1 MNKNRYKQAVLD
13 IRETYPI
20 LSIENIKKDFPNT
33 LKHIG
38 INIKYAAMKQ
48 PELMFSESYV
58 HFENGQPEIVLKH
71 NLDLFQKRFAIAREL
86 GHLFLHTE
94 WLPNHTL
101 NVNPDAHIT
110 YKVNA
115 VTYNNSGNI
124 HESEFF
130 AIEFLAPT
138 SAIKKSLKAYKESGV
153 ENIAHQL
160 DALVMEYKIPRYMI
174 YTLLPQ
180 IRQ

>member
-13 IRETYPI
+13 IRNAYPV
-20 LSIENIKKDFPNT
+20 LSIENIKTDLPNT

-38 INIKYAAMKQ
+38 VNIKYAAMKQ
-48 PELMFSESYV
+48 DELMFSESYV

-101 NVNPDAHIT
+101 TVDPDANIT
-110 YKVNA
+110 YKINTI
-115 VTYNNSGNI
+115 TYTNRGDI

-138 SAIKKSLKAYKESGV
+138 SAIKKIIKG
-153 ENIAHQL
+153 I
-160 DALVMEYKIPRYMI
+160 
-174 YTLLPQ
+174 
-180 IRQ
+180 

>member
-1 MNKNRYKQAVLD
+1 MNKNKYEQAVLD
-13 IRETYPI
+13 IREAYPI
-20 LSIENIKKDFPNT
+20 LSIENIKTDLPNA
-33 LKHIG
+33 LKSIG

-48 PELMFSESYV
+48 SELMFSESYV

-71 NLDLFQKRFAIAREL
+71 NLDLFQRRFAIAREL

-101 NVNPDAHIT
+101 TVDPDAHIT

-115 VTYNNSGNI
+115 VTYNNRGNI

-130 AIEFLAPT
+130 AIEFLAPI
-138 SAIKKSLKAYKESGV
+138 SALKKSLREYKKSGI
-153 ENIAHQL
+153 ENISHQL

>member
-13 IRETYPI
+13 IREAYPI
-20 LSIENIKKDFPNT
+20 LSIENIKKDLPNA

-101 NVNPDAHIT
+101 AIDPDANIT
-110 YKVNA
+110 YKTNTI
-115 VTYNNSGNI
+115 TYNNCGNI

-130 AIEFLAPT
+130 AIEFLAPIST
-138 SAIKKSLKAYKESGV
+138 IKKSLKTYKKSGV

-160 DALVMEYKIPRYMI
+160 DALVMEYKIPRYLI
-174 YTLLPQ
+174 YTRLPQ
-180 IRQ
+180 IR

>member
-13 IRETYPI
+13 IREVYPI
-20 LSIENIKKDFPNT
+20 LSIENIKKDLPNT

-48 PELMFSESYV
+48 DELMFSESYV
-58 HFENGQPEIVLKH
+58 HFENGQPEIVIKH
-71 NLDLFQKRFAIAREL
+71 NLDLFQQRFAIAREL
-86 GHLFLHTE
+86 GHLFLHTT
-94 WLPNHTL
+94 WFPNYKL
-101 NVNPDAHIT
+101 NIEADANIT
-110 YKVNA
+110 YKTNTM
-115 VTYNNSGNI
+115 TYNNSGDI

-130 AIEFLAPT
+130 AIEFLAPV
-138 SAIKKSLKAYKESGV
+138 SAIEKSLKSYKESGV

-160 DALVMEYKIPRYMI
+160 DTLVMEYKIPRYLL

>member
-1 MNKNRYKQAVLD
+1 MDKNRYKQAVLD
-13 IRETYPI
+13 IREAYPI
-20 LSIENIKKDFPNT
+20 LSIENIKKDLPNT

-101 NVNPDAHIT
+101 AVDPDANIT
-110 YKVNA
+110 YKTNTI
-115 VTYNNSGNI
+115 TYNNCGNI

-130 AIEFLAPT
+130 AIEFLAPI
-138 SAIKKSLKAYKESGV
+138 SALKKSLKTYKKSGV

-160 DALVMEYKIPRYMI
+160 DALVMEYKIPRYLI
-174 YTLLPQ
+174 YTRLPD
-180 IRQ
+180 IE

>member
-13 IRETYPI
+13 IREAYPI
-20 LSIENIKKDFPNT
+20 LSIENIKKDLPNT

-48 PELMFSESYV
+48 PELMSSESYV

-101 NVNPDAHIT
+101 AVDPDANIT
-110 YKVNA
+110 YKTNTI
-115 VTYNNSGNI
+115 TYNNCGNI

-130 AIEFLAPT
+130 AIEFLAPI
-138 SAIKKSLKAYKESGV
+138 SALKKSLKTYKKSGV

-160 DALVMEYKIPRYMI
+160 DALVMEYKIPRYLI
-174 YTLLPQ
+174 YTRLPE
-180 IRQ
+180 IR

>member
-13 IRETYPI
+13 IREAYPI
-20 LSIENIKKDFPNT
+20 LSIENIKKDLPNT

-71 NLDLFQKRFAIAREL
+71 NLDLFQKCFAIAREL

-101 NVNPDAHIT
+101 AVDPDANIT
-110 YKVNA
+110 YKTNTI
-115 VTYNNSGNI
+115 TYNNCGNI

-130 AIEFLAPT
+130 AIEFLAPI
-138 SAIKKSLKAYKESGV
+138 SALKKSLKTYKKSGV

-160 DALVMEYKIPRYMI
+160 DALVMEYKIPRYLI
-174 YTLLPQ
+174 YTRLPE
-180 IRQ
+180 IR

>member
-1 MNKNRYKQAVLD
+1 MNKNKYEQAVLD
-13 IRETYPI
+13 IRNAYPV
-20 LSIENIKKDFPNT
+20 LSIENIKTDLSNT
-33 LKHIG
+33 LKRIG
-38 INIKYAAMKQ
+38 IHIKYAAMKQ
-48 PELMFSESYV
+48 NELMFSESYV
-58 HFENGQPEIVLKH
+58 HFENGQPEIVVKY
-71 NLDLFQKRFAIAREL
+71 NLDLFQRRFAIAREL

-101 NVNPDAHIT
+101 DIDPDASIT
-110 YKVNA
+110 YKTNTM
-115 VTYNNSGNI
+115 TYNNSGNI

-130 AIEFLAPT
+130 AIEFLAPV
-138 SAIKKSLKAYKESGV
+138 SEIKKSLKTYKKSGV

>member
-13 IRETYPI
+13 IREAYPI
-20 LSIENIKKDFPNT
+20 LSIENIKKDLPNT

-38 INIKYAAMKQ
+38 INIKYATMKQ
-48 PELMFSESYV
+48 DELMFSESYV

-101 NVNPDAHIT
+101 AVDPDANIT
-110 YKVNA
+110 YKTNTI
-115 VTYNNSGNI
+115 TYNNCGNI

-130 AIEFLAPT
+130 AIEFLAPI
-138 SAIKKSLKAYKESGV
+138 SAIKKSLKTYKESGIT
-153 ENIAHQL
+153 NIAHQL
-160 DALVMEYKIPRYMI
+160 DKLVMEYQIPRYLI
-174 YTLLPQ
+174 YTRLPQ
-180 IRQ
+180 IR

>member
-13 IRETYPI
+13 IRKAYPI
-20 LSIENIKKDFPNT
+20 LSIENIKKDLPNT

-101 NVNPDAHIT
+101 AVDPDANIT
-110 YKVNA
+110 YKTNTI
-115 VTYNNSGNI
+115 TYNNCGNI

-130 AIEFLAPT
+130 AIEFLAPI
-138 SAIKKSLKAYKESGV
+138 SALKKSLKTYKKSGV

-160 DALVMEYKIPRYMI
+160 DALVMEYKIPRYLI
-174 YTLLPQ
+174 YTRLPE
-180 IRQ
+180 IR